1 MPNLSTITMTRPNA
15 LNLAAGIAGSLLI
28 IALFIRNFWALSDLW
43 LMARVAEQFWAGNGL
58 TWNVDERLWVGT
70 SILWQWLLI
79 AARGATWGA
88 EPYVWAL
95 LLHSTCLA
103 ATLGL
108 IWWRWGW
115 RNGRY
120 VLLTAALLAGSNAF
134 IDYTSGGLENSLVYV
149 AVAAMWTLVMRGAR
163 LHWIALVFGLALLVR
178 HDMAVLLGPLAAWS
192 FWQLRGDLR
201 GYLHGRLHLHDE
213 WLRCALLAVAP
224 LLVVT
229 VVYWVYYGSPIP
241 NSFGVKSEGF
251 FSASWLPYWLAMQ
264 IIDPWGVVVMLL
276 GALGAVRCGQGAHK
290 ALVLGILLYCIYV
303 SMAAAQDLLIGRYV
317 SWCVL
322 AGALLVTEWLA
333 RGLKVKGGRRLQ
345 AGWMVTGSLVVLMV
359 AYGGLLTTHTPLF
372 PAYSPW
378 DAPGRLYILVD
389 AEDAKRRMDAR
400 YWSQNYAL
408 PSAWLRGWY
417 GAVSPSYEERSI
429 EAGRRLSETDGD
441 ILYPHQLSAPWI
453 VSYYVPLDVVVVDN
467 HHRSPR
473 AGDHGVDVP

>member
-1 MPNLSTITMTRPNA
+1 MPSPPTLSMTRPNA

-28 IALFIRNFWALSDLW
+28 IALFIRNFWALGDLW

-79 AARGATWGA
+79 AARGAAWGA

-95 LLHSTCLA
+95 LLHSICLA

-201 GYLHGRLHLHDE
+201 GYLHGRLHLRDE

-224 LLVVT
+224 LLAVT

-241 NSFGVKSEGF
+241 NSFNVKSDSF
-251 FSASWLPYWLAMQ
+251 FGAAWPSYWSAMQ
-264 IIDPWGVVVMLL
+264 AMDPWGLVVMLL
-276 GALGAVRCGQGAHK
+276 GVLGAVWKGQGAHK
-290 ALVLGILLYCIYV
+290 ALALGILLYCIYI
-303 SMAAAQDLLIGRYV
+303 SAAAASYDTLIGRYM
-317 SWCVL
+317 SWCVI
-322 AGALLVTEWLA
+322 AGVLLTVEWLA
-333 RGLKVKGGRRLQ
+333 GGLKGGKRLQ
-345 AGWMVTGSLVVLMV
+345 TGWVVTGGFVALMV
-359 AYGGLLTTHTPLF
+359 VWGWLPTTHTPLF

-378 DAPGRLYILVD
+378 SEPSTVYVMGDATGPQTWVD
-389 AEDAKRRMDAR
+389 GR
-400 YWSQNYAL
+400 YWLQNYSL
-408 PSAWLRGWY
+408 PNMWLREWNGILPGFY
-417 GAVSPSYEERSI
+417 DEESV
-429 EAGRRLSETDGD
+429 EAGHRLSETGGGV
-441 ILYPHQLSAPWI
+441 LRPYQLATSWV
-453 VSYYVPLDVVVVDN
+453 VSYYVPLDVVVVDD
-467 HHRSPR
+467 HHRHLR
-473 AGDHGVDVP
+473 ASDYGVDVP